1 MTTSSPVAPGKKRIP
16 LPLVPR
22 TQALPLSFMQQRLWF
37 LAQMEGTSATY
48 NVYFFVRLTGALDA
62 GALERAL
69 QGVVDRH
76 EALRTTFAAV
86 DGQAVQRI
94 APTLTLTL
102 RREDLSGAA
111 DREQALREHAEA
123 EARTPFDLARG
134 PLVRAT
140 LVRLSPDAHAL
151 LFVTHHIVCDAVS
164 LGWMANELSA
174 LYTATTRDEPP
185 RLPELPAQYADF
197 AHWQRQTL
205 TGDFLEAER
214 AWWKERLSGAPP
226 ALELPTDRPRPPRQT
241 SRGAVY
247 RLPMPQALATGI
259 RELSR
264 KAAVTPYMALL
275 AAFQVLLSRYSGQED
290 LVVGT
295 PVAGRGRREVERLIG
310 FFANTLALRL
320 DTSGDPT
327 FQALLGR
334 VREVCLGAYAHPDMP
349 FEQLVDLLVPQRD
362 PSRSPLFQAMFVHV
376 NSPWAA
382 LKWPGLT
389 VTELDFEPG
398 VARFDITL
406 FLYDDP
412 SGLEARWEYNADL
425 FDEATIARMAAHYAR
440 LLEGAV
446 AKPEARVSTLPLL
459 TARERERAV
468 TDWNDT
474 GADVPVHPGVH
485 ALFEASV
492 RRSPDAIAVRFGG
505 ESLTYAE
512 LDRRA
517 NRVAHALR
525 QRGVTPDTAVGLCVD
540 RSLELA
546 VGVLGILKSG
556 AAYCP
561 LDPAYPPER
570 LALMLETSRAKVLVT
585 RRSLASGLPEGGA
598 ERLFLEDDLS
608 TPDTQPAPVG
618 GPDTLAY
625 VIFTSGS
632 TGVPKGVAMPHRPLF
647 NLIQWQV
654 RRSTAPRG
662 RTLQF
667 SALSFDVCFQEMLP
681 TFAAGGEL
689 VLLSEDTRRDGRALL
704 TLMRDQGVERIFLPF
719 VALQHLAEV
728 ADSDGLLPTSLKEI
742 NTAGEQLRMTPALR
756 RLLHALDGCV
766 LDNHYGPTE
775 THAATAHVLKGNPDA
790 WPDLPPI
797 GRTITNARTYLLDAR
812 WEPVPVGVAGEL
824 YIGGAGLA
832 RGYLHRPD
840 LTAERFM
847 PDPLSPHPGARMYR
861 TGDFARYLPDGT
873 MEFLGRRDAQVKIRG
888 YRIELPEVEAAVA
901 KLPGVK
907 DVAVIAREDAARGKH
922 LVAYVVTQPGAD
934 VDAGELK
941 AALRDR
947 LPEYMVPAAFLL
959 LDAFPLTPSGKL
971 DRRALPAP
979 DDDAGSGPDFVAPR
993 TPLETEVAGVFAALL
1008 RLPRVGAHDHFFE
1021 RGGHSLLA
1029 TQVTARLRDRLQ
1041 VELPVRALFEFP
1053 TVEELAAHVA
1063 SLRTKAGA
1071 EELPLVPRPR
1081 DEVPPLS
1088 SAQARLWFLTRM
1100 DPDGFSYNLPWFTRW
1115 SGPLDD
1121 GALERS
1127 LQALVRR
1134 HEALRTT
1141 FEEHHGQP
1149 VQRIAPELE
1158 VPLRRERVSS
1168 EAELVRRA
1176 EAEVRTP
1183 FDLARGPLVRA
1194 TLVHVRDGEHAL
1206 LVTFHHIICDGWSL
1220 GVVERELTALYRE
1233 ATGGGPAAR
1242 MPLSLQPADFARW
1255 QRQTWVGAALE
1266 ERLGWWKAR
1275 LQDAPAFLDLPTDR
1289 PRPAVQTFEGAHLSR
1304 KASPALSRAL
1314 EALAQ
1319 QEGATPFMLLLAG
1332 FHALLARYSGQDDL
1346 VIGAPLAGRERQE
1359 LEGLVGFFINTV
1371 PLRIAAPR
1379 DASFR
1384 DLVGRVRDLTLEAFA
1399 HQDMPF
1405 EQLVRELQTERD
1417 PSRAPLFQVMFVLQ
1431 NAGGAA
1437 ASPLPDLSVAPL
1449 DVETGMA
1456 KFDLTLFA
1464 QPSAEGLDF
1473 VWEYNTALFDEAT
1486 VARMA
1491 EHYTRLLAAAVA
1503 QVDQPVAR
1511 LPLLAD
1517 EERQRLLYTWN
1528 DTHADYPRE
1537 ASLTALF
1544 EEQAAR
1550 TPQAIA
1556 LEFEGRQLTYSALD
1570 ARANQLA
1577 HHLRALGVDVG
1588 TPVGLCTGRS
1598 LEMVVATLAILKAGG
1613 AYVPLDPAYPTGRLL
1628 FMARDTRLPVL
1639 LAQPGQEAKLAA
1651 LETRVVPLEPSWDA
1665 FASEPTQAPRVTV
1678 PADALA
1684 YVMYTSGS
1692 TGRPKGVCIPH
1703 RGVVR
1708 LVKGA
1713 TYARFGPEEVLL
1725 QLAPISFDASTL
1737 ELWGAL
1743 LHGSKLV
1750 VMPPQPPSLEELAR
1764 VLEHQGITTLFI
1776 TTALFNQMAMFQPRA
1791 LARMRQVMSG
1801 GEAMSP
1807 LAARQVREAG
1817 RDVINVYGPTENTTY
1832 STAHPL
1838 EGTVD
1843 DGRPVPIG
1851 RPITNTQAYVL
1862 DALGAPVPVGVAGE
1876 LYLGGDGLAWGY
1888 LHQPAQTAER
1898 FVPNPFST
1906 TPGARLYR
1914 TGDKVR
1920 WRADGVLDFLGRTD
1934 AQVKVRGFRIEP
1946 GEIEATL
1953 KASPGVE
1960 DAGVVVREDTPG
1972 DKRLVAYVVGARLD
1986 VGGLRA
1992 WLTARLPA
2000 HMVPS
2005 AFVKLER
2012 MPLSPSGKVDRKA
2025 LPAPDT
2031 QTGPGSY
2038 VAPREGWETLV
2049 AEVWAPLLGVPRVGA
2064 RDHFF
2069 ELGGHSLLA
2078 TRVVS
2083 RLRDMLQRDVP
2094 LRLLLEAPTV
2104 AGFAQR
2110 LEALHKGGHGAPV
2123 APIVAASRDKPR
2135 PLSFA
2140 QQRLWFL
2147 ARLDPQGSAYNVPFF
2162 FHLDGPL
2169 DVPALEGA
2177 LDGLIHRHDALRTT
2191 FSDDGG
2197 QPVQHVVEHRPFTL
2211 ALESLDGDALLR
2223 ARAEAEVKKPF
2234 DLEHGP
2240 LVRGTLIRTAPERHT
2255 LLLVMHH
2262 IVCDFGSIN
2271 ILVRELKA
2279 LYTAHQQGEALE
2291 LPPLPIQY
2299 PDFAG
2304 WQRQVLAGEPL
2315 ELQRTWW
2322 KQHLEGAPP
2331 TLELPTDRPRP
2342 PVQTYQ
2348 GLQLPRPLPAS
2359 FPGAVQALAR
2369 DAGVTPFML
2378 LLAGFHA
2385 LLSRHSGQD
2394 DVVIGT
2400 PIAGR
2405 GRREVED
2412 LIGFFTNTLALRV
2425 KASGAESFRALLGR
2439 VRDACLGAYAHQD
2452 MPFEQL
2458 VDALVPTRDLSRSPL
2473 FQVMFVFQSGGATWE
2488 LPGLHI
2494 RALDFDPGMA
2504 KFDLT
2509 LFVRETPEG
2518 WGAIWEYNTALFDEA
2533 TVARFA
2539 DHYTRLLEGALA
2551 APDAALGTLPLLAD
2565 AERRQLAAWAHQ
2577 PVSFPAVPS
2586 VHAFFEATATRTPD
2600 AIAVRFGDATLTYGE
2615 LERRAN
2621 QLAHHLRKLGVGPDV
2636 RVGIHLR
2643 RSLELPVAVLGT
2655 LKAGGAYVPLDP
2667 AYPPERLAAMLQAS
2681 GATVLLTTREL
2692 RGVLETGA
2700 TQVLELD
2707 ARADALARES
2717 GARPELQGNAQA
2729 LTYVIFTS
2737 GSTGT
2742 PKGIAMHREALV
2754 NLLHWQLGDSV
2765 APGART
2771 LQFSAL
2777 SFDVSFQELFATWA
2791 AGGELVLLT
2800 EELRRDP
2807 SQLLTLLEDAGIE
2820 RFFMPFVALQNLAE
2834 AAEREGRHPRRV
2846 REVMVAGEQ
2855 LRMTPA
2861 IRRFMKR
2868 MGAVLHNHYG
2878 PSEAHAVTSLSLK
2891 GDPDTWPA
2899 LPSIGRPLG
2908 NVPVY
2913 VLDANLQP
2921 VPRGVTGELYVG
2933 GVQVGRGY
2941 LNQPGLTADRFIPD
2955 PLGATPGGRLYR
2967 TGDWAR
2973 HLPDGTL
2980 EYLGRRD
2987 AQLKVRGFRIELGE
3001 IEAAL
3006 AQHPSVR
3013 DCVVDARDDGGG
3025 QKQLVAWVVNAA
3037 GQALDVTALRGFLK
3051 ERLPDYMVPA
3061 RWVAVERFPLTP
3073 SGKVNRKALPAPE
3086 GGREPSGALLGPR
3099 TPLELQL
3106 VRIWEEVLG
3115 VHPIGVRDNFFE
3127 LGGHSLLTLRLQ
3139 SAIHARLGRSLP
3151 VAALFQNPTVEHLA
3165 GLLRD
3170 AAPWTPLVALQQGQE
3185 GVRPFFCVH
3194 AVGGSVVPYAELA
3207 RALGPAQPFYGLQA
3221 RGLDGEQPPCD
3232 SIPEMAALY
3241 VRAVREVQPHGPYLL
3256 GGWSLGGAVAWEM
3269 AHQLRREGETVALVA
3284 LLDSSASLHFGNPDD
3299 VNAKA
3304 RLSANFLED
3313 LLRASGQPLPPNEGL
3328 SPTRWKE
3335 VLEEA
3340 SRPLFVAEQSLHQLR
3355 HAFEVHLN
3363 AGWVYQPPPA
3373 SGPFTVF
3380 EAEGSRWDH
3389 GWAAYAPGGL
3399 DAHTVPGDH
3408 YSFLKPPHLQVLAA
3422 KLGDAIAKAQHA
3434 PGSTTRW
3441 G

>member
-1 MTTSSPVAPGKKRIP
+1 MTTSSPVAPGKKRAP

-22 TQALPLSFMQQRLWF
+22 TEALPLSFMQQRLWF

-62 GALERAL
+62 GALEGAL
-69 QGVVDRH
+69 QGVVARH
-76 EALRTTFAAV
+76 EALRTTFASV
-86 DGQAVQRI
+86 DGQPVQRI
-94 APTLTLTL
+94 APALTLTL
-102 RREDLSGAA
+102 RREDLSDAG
-111 DREQALREHAEA
+111 DRERALREHAEA

-140 LVRLSPDAHAL
+140 LVRLSPEEHAL

-174 LYTATTRDEPP
+174 LYTAATKNEPP
-185 RLPELPAQYADF
+185 RLLELPAQYADF

-214 AWWKERLSGAPP
+214 AWWKERLAGAPP

-247 RLPMPQALATGI
+247 RLPMPPALATGI

-264 KAAVTPYMALL
+264 KAAVTPYMTLL

-320 DTSGDPT
+320 DTSGDPA
-327 FQALLGR
+327 FLALLGR

-406 FLYDDP
+406 FLYEDP
-412 SGLEARWEYNADL
+412 SGMEARWEYNADL
-425 FDEATIARMAAHYAR
+425 FDEATMARMAAHYAR

-446 AKPEARVSTLPLL
+446 AKPESPVSALPLL
-459 TARERERAV
+459 TPPERERAV
-468 TDWNDT
+468 RDWNDT
-474 GADVPVHPGVH
+474 GADVAVHSGVH

-492 RRSPDAIAVRFGG
+492 RRSPDSIAVRFG
-505 ESLTYAE
+505 EASLTYAE

-525 QRGVTPDTAVGLCVD
+525 QRGVVPDTAVGLCVD

-598 ERLFLEDDLS
+598 ERLFLEDDLA
-608 TPDTQPAPVG
+608 TPDTTPDTTPAPVG

-689 VLLSEDTRRDGRALL
+689 VLVSEDTRRDGRALL

-775 THAATAHVLKGNPDA
+775 THAASAHVLTGNPDA

-847 PDPLSPHPGARMYR
+847 PDPLSPHPGARLYR
-861 TGDFARYLPDGT
+861 TGDFARYLLDGT
-873 MEFLGRRDAQVKIRG
+873 LEFLGRRDAQVKIRG

-907 DVAVIAREDAARGKH
+907 DVAVVAREDAARGKH

-934 VDAGELK
+934 VDAGGLK
-941 AALRDR
+941 AVLRDR
-947 LPEYMVPAAFLL
+947 LPEYMVPAAFVLL
-959 LDAFPLTPSGKL
+959 EAFPLTPSGKL

-979 DDDAGSGPDFVAPR
+979 DDDADAARAFVAPR

-1008 RLPRVGAHDHFFE
+1008 RLPRVGAQDHFFE

-1041 VELPVRALFEFP
+1041 VELPVRALFENP
-1053 TVEELAAHVA
+1053 TVEELAAHIA
-1063 SLRTKAGA
+1063 SLRTETGGEA
-1071 EELPLVPRPR
+1071 LPLVPRPR

-1088 SAQARLWFLTRM
+1088 FAQARLWFLSRM

-1127 LQALVRR
+1127 LQGLVQR

-1141 FEEHHGQP
+1141 FVEEHGQP
-1149 VQRIAPELE
+1149 VQRIAPVLEL
-1158 VPLRRERVSS
+1158 PLRRERVSS
-1168 EAELVRRA
+1168 HEELTRRA
-1176 EAEVRTP
+1176 EAEVRLP

-1220 GVVERELTALYRE
+1220 GVLERELMALYRA
-1233 ATGGGPAAR
+1233 ATGGAPALLP
-1242 MPLSLQPADFARW
+1242 PLSIQPADYARW
-1255 QRQTWVGAALE
+1255 QRQAWVGSE
-1266 ERLGWWKAR
+1266 MESQLGWWKAR
-1275 LQDAPAFLDLPTDR
+1275 IQDAPASLALPTDR

-1304 KASPALSRAL
+1304 RASPALSRAL

-1319 QEGATPFMLLLAG
+1319 REGATPFMLLLAG

-1371 PLRIAAPR
+1371 PLRITAR
-1379 DASFR
+1379 RNASFR

-1399 HQDMPF
+1399 HQDLPF
-1405 EQLVRELQTERD
+1405 EQLVSALQPERD
-1417 PSRAPLFQVMFVLQ
+1417 PSRSPLFQVMFVLQ
-1431 NAGGAA
+1431 NAGGPA
-1437 ASPLPDLSVAPL
+1437 ASALPDLSVAPL

-1464 QPSAEGLDF
+1464 RESPEGLDL

-1491 EHYTRLLAAAVA
+1491 GHYTRLLAAAVS
-1503 QVDQPVAR
+1503 QWEQPLAA
-1511 LPLLAD
+1511 LPLLTD
-1517 EERQRLLYTWN
+1517 EERQRLLSDWN
-1528 DTHADYPRE
+1528 DTRADYPRE

-1550 TPQAIA
+1550 APQAIA
-1556 LEFEGRQLTYSALD
+1556 VEFEGRRLTYGELD

-1588 TPVGLCTGRS
+1588 TPVGLCTSRS

-1613 AYVPLDPAYPTGRLL
+1613 AYVPLDPAYPTERLL
-1628 FMARDTRLPVL
+1628 FMARDTRFPVL
-1639 LAQPGQEAKLAA
+1639 LVQPGQESKLAT
-1651 LETRVVPLEPSWDA
+1651 LEARVVTLEPSWDV
-1665 FASEPTQAPRVTV
+1665 FARESTRSPRITV
-1678 PADALA
+1678 PAEALA

-1708 LVKGA
+1708 LVKGTA
-1713 TYARFGPEEVLL
+1713 YARFGPEEVLL
-1725 QLAPISFDASTL
+1725 QLAPISFDAATL

-1743 LHGSKLV
+1743 LHGAKLV
-1750 VMPPQPPSLEELAR
+1750 VFPARQPSVEELAR
-1764 VLEHQGITTLFI
+1764 VLEQQGITTLFL
-1776 TTALFNQMAMFQPRA
+1776 TTALFEQMAQLQPQV
-1791 LARMRQVMSG
+1791 LARMRQVMTG
-1801 GEAMSP
+1801 GDVLSP
-1807 LAARQVREAG
+1807 VAARRMRDAG
-1817 RDVINVYGPTENTTY
+1817 RDVINVYGPTENTTV
-1832 STAHPL
+1832 STFHPL
-1838 EGTVD
+1838 EGTVV

-1851 RPITNTQAYVL
+1851 RPIAHSQAYVL

-1876 LYLGGDGLAWGY
+1876 LHVGGDGLAWGY

-1898 FVPNPFST
+1898 FVPHPFST

-1914 TGDKVR
+1914 TGDRVR
-1920 WRADGVLDFLGRTD
+1920 WRQDGVLDFLGRD
-1934 AQVKVRGFRIEP
+1934 DSQVKVRGFRIEP
-1946 GEIEATL
+1946 GEVEAAL

-1960 DAGVVVREDTPG
+1960 DASVVVREDAPG
-1972 DKRLVAYVVGARLD
+1972 DKRLVAYVTGSRVD
-1986 VGGLRA
+1986 VGELRA
-1992 WLTARLPA
+1992 HLSTRLPA

-2012 MPLSPSGKVDRKA
+2012 LPLTPSGKVDRKA
-2025 LPAPDT
+2025 LPSPDMRAG
-2031 QTGPGSY
+2031 QDSY
-2038 VAPREGWETLV
+2038 VAPREGWESLV
-2049 AEVWAPLLGVPRVGA
+2049 AELWAPLLGVPRVGA
-2064 RDHFF
+2064 HDHFF

-2083 RLRDMLQRDVP
+2083 RLRDVLQQDVP
-2094 LRLLLEAPTV
+2094 LRLLLDSPTV
-2104 AGFAQR
+2104 SGFAQR
-2110 LEALHKGGHGAPV
+2110 LEALKKGGRGPPV
-2123 APIVAASRDKPR
+2123 PPIVAAPREQPR

-2147 ARLDPQGSAYNVPFF
+2147 ARLDPGGSAYNVPFF
-2162 FHLDGPL
+2162 LRLDGPL
-2169 DVPALEGA
+2169 DVPALEAA
-2177 LDGLIHRHDALRTT
+2177 LDALVQRHHALRTT
-2191 FSDDGG
+2191 FSEAGG
-2197 QPVQHVVEHRPFTL
+2197 HPVQHVREHRPFTL
-2211 ALESLDGDALLR
+2211 ALEALDGDALLR
-2223 ARAEAEVKKPF
+2223 PRAEAEVRKPF
-2234 DLEHGP
+2234 DLERGP
-2240 LVRGTLIRTAPERHT
+2240 LVRATLIRTAPERHA

-2262 IVCDFGSIN
+2262 IVCDFWSID

-2279 LYTAHQQGEALE
+2279 LYTARHQGEPLA
-2291 LPPLPIQY
+2291 LPPLPVQY
-2299 PDFAG
+2299 PDFAA
-2304 WQRQVLAGEPL
+2304 WQRQVMAGETL
-2315 ELQRTWW
+2315 EAQRAWW
-2322 KQHLEGAPP
+2322 KQHLEGAPT

-2342 PVQTYQ
+2342 PVQSFQ
-2348 GLQLPRPLPAS
+2348 GLQLARPLPAA
-2359 FPGAVQALAR
+2359 FPAAVQSLAR

-2385 LLSRHSGQD
+2385 LLARHSGQD
-2394 DVVIGT
+2394 DLVIGT

-2405 GRREVED
+2405 GQLAVEN

-2425 KASGAESFRALLGR
+2425 DASGAASFRALLGR
-2439 VRDACLGAYAHQD
+2439 VREACLGAYAHQD

-2458 VDALVPTRDLSRSPL
+2458 VDARGPTRDLSRSPL
-2473 FQVMFVFQSGGATWE
+2473 FQVMFVFQNGGAPWE
-2488 LPGLHI
+2488 LPGVSVSTL
-2494 RALDFDPGMA
+2494 AFEPGLA

-2518 WGAIWEYNTALFDEA
+2518 WSSLWEYNTALFDEA

-2539 DHYTRLLEGALA
+2539 DHYTRLLESALA
-2551 APDAALGTLPLLAD
+2551 APDAPLGTLPLLAE
-2565 AERRQLAAWAHQ
+2565 AEQRQLAAWALR
-2577 PVSFPAVPS
+2577 PVAYPAVSS

-2615 LERRAN
+2615 LERRSN
-2621 QLAHHLRKLGVGPDV
+2621 QLAHHLRKLGVGADV

-2667 AYPPERLAAMLQAS
+2667 AYPPERLTAMLQAS
-2681 GATVLLTTREL
+2681 GAEVLLTTREL
-2692 RGVLETGA
+2692 RDVLGGDA
-2700 TQVLELD
+2700 VRVLELD
-2707 ARADALARES
+2707 TQADVLARQS
-2717 GARPELQGNAQA
+2717 DMRPEPQGNAQA

-2791 AGGELVLLT
+2791 AGGELVLLD

-2807 SQLLTLLEDAGIE
+2807 SQLLTLMEGAGIE

-2834 AAEREGRHPRRV
+2834 AAEREGRHPRGV
-2846 REVMVAGEQ
+2846 REIMVAGEQ
-2855 LRMTPA
+2855 LRMTPVL
-2861 IRRFMKR
+2861 RRFMKR
-2868 MGAVLHNHYG
+2868 TGAVLHNHYG
-2878 PSEAHAVTSLSLK
+2878 PSEAHAVSSLSLK
-2891 GDPDTWPA
+2891 GDPDAWPA
-2899 LPSIGRPLG
+2899 LPSIGRPLL
-2908 NVPVY
+2908 NVAVY

-2941 LNQPGLTADRFIPD
+2941 LNQPALTAERFIPD

-2980 EYLGRRD
+2980 EFLGRRD

-3006 AQHPSVR
+3006 AQHPAVR

-3025 QKQLVAWVVNAA
+3025 QKRLVAWVVGAA
-3037 GQALDVTALRGFLK
+3037 GRTPDTAMLRGFLK
-3051 ERLPDYMVPA
+3051 ERLPEYMVPS
-3061 RWVAVERFPLTP
+3061 RWVPLERLPLTP

-3086 GGREPSGALLGPR
+3086 GVREPSSALLGPR

-3139 SAIHARLGRSLP
+3139 SAIHSRLGRSLP
-3151 VAALFQNPTVEHLA
+3151 VTALFQNATVEHLA
-3165 GLLRD
+3165 SLLRG
-3170 AAPWTPLVALQQGQE
+3170 ATPWTPRVVLQKGQE

-3194 AVGGSVVPYAELA
+3194 AVGGNVVPYAELA
-3207 RALGPAQPFYGLQA
+3207 RALGPAQPFHGLQA
-3221 RGLDGEQPPCD
+3221 RGLDGAEPPCD

-3256 GGWSLGGAVAWEM
+3256 GGWSMGGSVAWEM
-3269 AHQLRREGETVALVA
+3269 AHQLRREGETVALLA
-3284 LLDSSASLHFGNPDD
+3284 LLDSSASLHSGNPDD
-3299 VNAKA
+3299 LNAKA
-3304 RLSANFLED
+3304 RLSALFLED
-3313 LLRASGQPLPPNEGL
+3313 LLRASGHPLPPGDSL
-3328 SPTRWKE
+3328 SPARWME
-3335 VLEEA
+3335 ALEAA
-3340 SRPLFVAEQSLHQLR
+3340 SQPLFAAEQSLRQMR

-3363 AGWVYQPPPA
+3363 AAWVYEPPPA
-3373 SGPFTVF
+3373 RGPFTLF

-3399 DAHTVPGDH
+3399 DVHTVPGDH
-3408 YSFLKPPHLQVLAA
+3408 YSFLKPPHLKVLAA
-3422 KLGDAIAKAQHA
+3422 KLREAITKAQDA
-3434 PGSTTRW
+3434 R
-3441 G
+3441 

>member
-1 MTTSSPVAPGKKRIP
+1 MTTTTPVAPGKKRLP
-16 LPLVPR
+16 LPLVSR
-22 TQALPLSFMQQRLWF
+22 TEALPLSFMQQRLWF

-69 QGVVDRH
+69 QAVVDRH
-76 EALRTTFAAV
+76 ESLRTTFAAV
-86 DGQAVQRI
+86 DGQPVQRI

-102 RREDLSGAA
+102 RREDLTG
-111 DREQALREHAEA
+111 REHALKAHAEA

-140 LVRLSPDAHAL
+140 LVRLSPEEHAL

-174 LYTATTRDEPP
+174 LYSAFTRNEPP
-185 RLPELPAQYADF
+185 KLPELTAQYADF

-205 TGDFLEAER
+205 TGDFLAAER
-214 AWWKERLSGAPP
+214 AWWKERLTGAPP

-247 RLPMPQALATGI
+247 RLPMPRALATGI

-264 KAAVTPYMALL
+264 KAAVTPYMTLL

-320 DTSGDPT
+320 DTSGDPA
-327 FQALLGR
+327 FLALLGR
-334 VREVCLGAYAHPDMP
+334 VRDVCLGAYAHPDMP

-362 PSRSPLFQAMFVHV
+362 PSRSQLFQAMFVHV

-425 FDEATIARMAAHYAR
+425 FDEATMARMAAHYAR

-446 AKPEARVSTLPLL
+446 AKPDAPVSALPLL

-468 TDWNDT
+468 VDWNDT

-485 ALFEASV
+485 ALFEATV
-492 RRSPDAIAVRFGG
+492 RRSPDAIAVRFGD
-505 ESLTYAE
+505 ERLTYAE

-525 QRGVTPDTAVGLCVD
+525 QRGVAPDTAVGLCVD

-585 RRSLASGLPEGGA
+585 RRALASGLPEGGA
-598 ERLFLEDDLS
+598 ERLFLEDDLT
-608 TPDTQPAPVG
+608 TPDTAPEPVG

-654 RRSTAPRG
+654 RRSAAPRG

-689 VLLSEDTRRDGRALL
+689 VLVSEDTRRDGRALL

-728 ADSDGLLPTSLKEI
+728 ADAEGLLPTSLKEI

-797 GRTITNARTYLLDAR
+797 GRTITNARTYLLDVR
-812 WEPVPVGVAGEL
+812 GEPVPVGVAGEL

-840 LTAERFM
+840 LTAERFV

-873 MEFLGRRDAQVKIRG
+873 LEFLGRRDAQVKIRG

-907 DVAVIAREDAARGKH
+907 DVAVVAREDAARGKH

-934 VDAGELK
+934 VDAGGLK
-941 AALRDR
+941 ATLRDR
-947 LPEYMVPAAFLL
+947 LPEYMVPSAFVLL
-959 LDAFPLTPSGKL
+959 EAFPLTPSGKL

-979 DDDAGSGPDFVAPR
+979 NDDADTAQAFVAPR
-993 TPLETEVAGVFAALL
+993 TPLETEVAEIFAALL
-1008 RLPRVGAHDHFFE
+1008 RLPRAGAHDHFFE

-1041 VELPVRALFEFP
+1041 VELPVRALFEHP
-1053 TVEELAAHVA
+1053 TVEELAAHLA
-1063 SLRTKAGA
+1063 SLRTKADA
-1071 EELPLVPRPR
+1071 QALVLAPRPR
-1081 DEVPPLS
+1081 DEAPPLS

-1121 GALERS
+1121 DALERS
-1127 LQALVRR
+1127 LQTLVQR

-1141 FEEHHGQP
+1141 FVEQQGQP
-1149 VQRIAPELE
+1149 VQRIALTLH

-1168 EAELVRRA
+1168 EAELSRRA
-1176 EAEVRTP
+1176 EAEVRRP

-1194 TLVHVRDGEHAL
+1194 TLVHVGDGEHAL

-1220 GVVERELTALYRE
+1220 GVFERELTALYRE
-1233 ATGGGPAAR
+1233 ATGGAAAALP
-1242 MPLSLQPADFARW
+1242 PLSLQPADFARW
-1255 QRQTWVGAALE
+1255 QQQSWVGAALE
-1266 ERLGWWKAR
+1266 ARLGWWKDR

-1304 KASPALSRAL
+1304 RASPALSRAL
-1314 EALAQ
+1314 EAMAQ
-1319 QEGATPFMLLLAG
+1319 QEGATPFMVLLAG
-1332 FHALLARYSGQDDL
+1332 FHALLARYSGQDDV

-1371 PLRIAAPR
+1371 PLRITAPR

-1384 DLVGRVRDLTLEAFA
+1384 ELVGRVRDLTLESIA

-1405 EQLVRELQTERD
+1405 EQLVHALQPERD

-1431 NAGGAA
+1431 NAGGPA
-1437 ASPLPDLSVAPL
+1437 ASPLPDVSVAPL

-1473 VWEYNTALFDEAT
+1473 VWEYNTALFEEAT
-1486 VARMA
+1486 LSRMA

-1503 QVDQPVAR
+1503 RLDEPVAR
-1511 LPLLAD
+1511 LPLLSE
-1517 EERQRLLYTWN
+1517 EERQRLLFTWN
-1528 DTHADYPRE
+1528 DTHGDYPRE
-1537 ASLTALF
+1537 ASLPALF
-1544 EEQAAR
+1544 EEQVRRA
-1550 TPQAIA
+1550 PSAIA
-1556 LEFEGRQLTYSALD
+1556 VEFEGRQLTYGELD

-1613 AYVPLDPAYPTGRLL
+1613 AYVPLDPAYPTERLL

-1639 LAQPGQEAKLAA
+1639 LAQPGQEAKLAE
-1651 LETRVVPLEPSWDA
+1651 LEARVVSLEPSWDA
-1665 FASEPTQAPRVTV
+1665 FAREPARAPRVNV
-1678 PADALA
+1678 SADALA

-1708 LVKGA
+1708 LVKGT

-1750 VMPPQPPSLEELAR
+1750 VLPPQPPSLEELAR

-1791 LARMRQVMSG
+1791 LAHVRQVMTG
-1801 GEAMSP
+1801 GEAMSL

-1888 LHQPAQTAER
+1888 LRQPAQTAER
-1898 FVPNPFST
+1898 FVPHPFST

-1914 TGDKVR
+1914 TGDRVR
-1920 WRADGVLDFLGRTD
+1920 WRPDGVLDFLGRTD
-1934 AQVKVRGFRIEP
+1934 SQVKVRGFRIEP
-1946 GEIEATL
+1946 GEIEAAL

-1972 DKRLVAYVVGARLD
+1972 DKRLVAYVVGARMD
-1986 VGGLRA
+1986 AGVLRA
-1992 WLTARLPA
+1992 HLTARLPA

-2012 MPLSPSGKVDRKA
+2012 LPLSPSGKVDRKA

-2031 QTGPGSY
+2031 QAGFDTY

-2049 AEVWAPLLGVPRVGA
+2049 AELWAPLLGVARVGA
-2064 RDHFF
+2064 HDHFF

-2083 RLRDMLQRDVP
+2083 RLRDVLQRDVP

-2104 AGFAQR
+2104 ARFAQR
-2110 LEALHKGGHGAPV
+2110 LEALQKGGLGAPV
-2123 APIVAASRDKPR
+2123 PPIVAAARDKLR

-2147 ARLDPQGSAYNVPFF
+2147 ARLDPRGSAYNVPFF

-2169 DVPALEGA
+2169 DIPALEGA
-2177 LDGLIHRHDALRTT
+2177 LDALIQRHDVLRLT
-2191 FSDDGG
+2191 FSEDGG

-2211 ALESLDGDALLR
+2211 ALESLDGDAQLR

-2234 DLEHGP
+2234 DLERGP
-2240 LVRGTLIRTAPERHT
+2240 MVRATLIRTAPERHA
-2255 LLLVMHH
+2255 LLLGMHH
-2262 IVCDFGSIN
+2262 IVCDFGSIP

-2279 LYTAHQQGEALE
+2279 FYTARHQGEPLDLE
-2291 LPPLPIQY
+2291 PLPIQY

-2304 WQRQVLAGEPL
+2304 WQRQVMTGEAL
-2315 ELQRTWW
+2315 EAQRAWW

-2331 TLELPTDRPRP
+2331 MLELPTDRPRP

-2369 DAGVTPFML
+2369 DAGVTPFMV

-2385 LLSRHSGQD
+2385 LLARHSGQD

-2405 GRREVED
+2405 GQREVEN

-2425 KASGAESFRALLGR
+2425 DASGMESFRALLGR
-2439 VRDACLGAYAHQD
+2439 VREACLGAYAHQD

-2458 VDALVPTRDLSRSPL
+2458 VDALVPTRDPGRTPL
-2473 FQVMFVFQSGGATWE
+2473 FQVMFVFQSGGASWE
-2488 LPGLHI
+2488 LPGL
-2494 RALDFDPGMA
+2494 RVSAVDFDPGMA

-2518 WGAIWEYNTALFDEA
+2518 WGTLWEYNTALFDEA

-2551 APDAALGTLPLLAD
+2551 APDAPLGTLPMLAD
-2565 AERRQLAAWAHQ
+2565 AERRQLAAWALQ
-2577 PVSFPAVPS
+2577 PAAFPAVPS
-2586 VHAFFEATATRTPD
+2586 IHAFFEATATRTPD
-2600 AIAVRFGDATLTYGE
+2600 AVAVRFGGATLTYGE

-2621 QLAHHLRKLGVGPDV
+2621 QLAHHLRELGVGTDV

-2667 AYPPERLAAMLQAS
+2667 AYPPERLTAMLQAS
-2681 GATVLLTTREL
+2681 GAAVLLTTREL
-2692 RGVLETGA
+2692 RDVLGSSA
-2700 TQVLELD
+2700 ARVLELD
-2707 ARADALARES
+2707 TQVDVLAREPDT
-2717 GARPELQGNAQA
+2717 RPEPRGTAQA
-2729 LTYVIFTS
+2729 LAYVIFTS

-2742 PKGIAMHREALV
+2742 PKGIAMHHEALV

-2765 APGART
+2765 APRART

-2800 EELRRDP
+2800 EELRRDA
-2807 SQLLTLLEDAGIE
+2807 SQLLALLEGARIE
-2820 RFFMPFVALQNLAE
+2820 RFFMPFVVLQNLAE
-2834 AAEREGRHPRRV
+2834 VAEREGRAPSRV
-2846 REVMVAGEQ
+2846 REIMVAGEP

-2861 IRRFMKR
+2861 IRRFIKR
-2868 MGAVLHNHYG
+2868 VGAVLHNHYG

-2891 GDPDTWPA
+2891 GDPDAWPA
-2899 LPSIGRPLG
+2899 LPSIGRPLL
-2908 NVPVY
+2908 NVAVH

-2941 LNQPGLTADRFIPD
+2941 LDQPGLTADRFLPD
-2955 PLGATPGGRLYR
+2955 PRSPTPGGRLYR

-2973 HLPDGTL
+2973 YLPDGTL
-2980 EYLGRRD
+2980 EFLGRRD
-2987 AQLKVRGFRIELGE
+2987 AQVKVRGFRIELGE

-3013 DCVVDARDDGGG
+3013 DCIVDARDDGSG
-3025 QKQLVAWVVNAA
+3025 QKRLVAWVVGTGGKAP
-3037 GQALDVTALRGFLK
+3037 DVGALRGFLQQ
-3051 ERLPDYMVPA
+3051 RLPEHMVPA
-3061 RWVAVERFPLTP
+3061 RWVAMEKFPLTP
-3073 SGKVNRKALPAPE
+3073 SGKVNRKALPAPQ
-3086 GGREPSGALLGPR
+3086 GGREPTRTLVGPR

-3127 LGGHSLLTLRLQ
+3127 LGGHSLLTLRVQ
-3139 SAIHARLGRSLP
+3139 SAIHARLGRTLP
-3151 VAALFQNPTVEHLA
+3151 VAALFQNATVEHLA
-3165 GLLRD
+3165 DTLRD
-3170 AAPWTPLVALQQGQE
+3170 AAPWTPLVALQE
-3185 GVRPFFCVH
+3185 GRADVRPFFCVH

-3221 RGLDGEQPPCD
+3221 SGLDGESPPCE
-3232 SIPEMAALY
+3232 SIEEMAALY

-3269 AHQLRREGETVALVA
+3269 AHQLRREGEPVALLA

-3299 VNAKA
+3299 LNAKA

-3313 LLRASGQPLPPNEGL
+3313 LLRASGQPLPPSEGL
-3328 SPTRWKE
+3328 SSSRWKE

-3340 SRPLFVAEQSLHQLR
+3340 SRPLFAAEQSLHHLR

-3363 AGWVYQPPPA
+3363 AGWVYEPPPA
-3373 SGPFTVF
+3373 SGPFTSF

-3389 GWAAYAPGGL
+3389 GWAAYAPPGGL

-3422 KLGDAIAKAQHA
+3422 KLREAIAKAV
-3434 PGSTTRW
+3434 PE
-3441 G
+3441 

>member
-1 MTTSSPVAPGKKRIP
+1 MTTSSPVAPGKKRAP

-22 TQALPLSFMQQRLWF
+22 TEALPLSFMQQRLWF

-62 GALERAL
+62 VALEQAL
-69 QGVVDRH
+69 QGVVARH

-86 DGQAVQRI
+86 DGQPVQRI

-102 RREDLSGAA
+102 RREDLSARGLDEAA
-111 DREQALREHAEA
+111 RERALREHAEA
-123 EARTPFDLARG
+123 EARTPFDLAHG

-140 LVRLSPDAHAL
+140 LVRLSPEAHAL

-174 LYTATTRDEPP
+174 LYTAATRNEPP

-214 AWWKERLSGAPP
+214 AWWKERLAGAPP

-247 RLPMPQALATGI
+247 RLPMPPALATGL

-264 KAAVTPYMALL
+264 KAAVTPYMTLL

-320 DTSGDPT
+320 DTSGDPS
-327 FQALLGR
+327 FHALLGR
-334 VREVCLGAYAHPDMP
+334 VRDVCLGAYAHPDMP

-362 PSRSPLFQAMFVHV
+362 PSRPPLFQAMFVHV

-412 SGLEARWEYNADL
+412 SGMEARWEYNADL
-425 FDEATIARMAAHYAR
+425 FDEATMARMAAHYAR

-446 AKPEARVSTLPLL
+446 AKPESPVSALPLL

-474 GADVPVHPGVH
+474 GADVPVLPGVH

-492 RRSPDAIAVRFGG
+492 RRSPDAIAVRFGD
-505 ESLTYAE
+505 ERLTYAE

-525 QRGVTPDTAVGLCVD
+525 QRGVAPDTAVGLCVD

-608 TPDTQPAPVG
+608 TPDTAPEPVS

-632 TGVPKGVAMPHRPLF
+632 TGVPKGVAMPHRPLL

-689 VLLSEDTRRDGRALL
+689 VLVSEDTRRDGRALL

-840 LTAERFM
+840 LTAERFV

-873 MEFLGRRDAQVKIRG
+873 LEFLGRRDAQVKIRG

-907 DVAVIAREDAARGKH
+907 DVAVVAREDAARGKH

-934 VDAGELK
+934 VDAGGLK
-941 AALRDR
+941 AVLRDR
-947 LPEYMVPAAFLL
+947 LPEYMVPAAFVLL
-959 LDAFPLTPSGKL
+959 EAFPLTPSGKL

-979 DDDAGSGPDFVAPR
+979 DDDADAARAFVAPR

-1008 RLPRVGAHDHFFE
+1008 RLPRVGAEDHFFE

-1041 VELPVRALFEFP
+1041 VELPVRALFEHP
-1053 TVEELAAHVA
+1053 TVEELAAHLA
-1063 SLRTKAGA
+1063 SLRTAAGGDG
-1071 EELPLVPRPR
+1071 LPLVPRPR

-1088 SAQARLWFLTRM
+1088 FAQARLWFLARM

-1115 SGPLDD
+1115 TGPLDD
-1121 GALERS
+1121 SALERS
-1127 LQALVRR
+1127 LQVLVQR
-1134 HEALRTT
+1134 HDALRTT
-1141 FEEHHGQP
+1141 FVEHQGEP
-1149 VQRIAPELE
+1149 VQRIAPALD

-1168 EAELVRRA
+1168 QAELTRRA
-1176 EAEVRTP
+1176 EAEARLP

-1220 GVVERELTALYRE
+1220 GVLERELTALYRA
-1233 ATGGGPAAR
+1233 ATGGAPAELP
-1242 MPLSLQPADFARW
+1242 PLSIQPADFARW
-1255 QRQTWVGAALE
+1255 QRRAWVGAEMEA
-1266 ERLGWWKAR
+1266 RLGWWKAR
-1275 LQDAPAFLDLPTDR
+1275 LQDAPTSLALPTDR

-1304 KASPALSRAL
+1304 QASPALSRAL

-1319 QEGATPFMLLLAG
+1319 REGATPFMLLLAG
-1332 FHALLARYSGQDDL
+1332 FHALLARYSGQDDV

-1371 PLRIAAPR
+1371 PLRVTVPGS
-1379 DASFR
+1379 ASFR
-1384 DLVGRVRDLTLEAFA
+1384 DLVGVVRDLTLEAFA
-1399 HQDMPF
+1399 HQDLPF
-1405 EQLVRELQTERD
+1405 EQLVSALQPERD
-1417 PSRAPLFQVMFVLQ
+1417 PSRSPLFQVMFVLQ
-1431 NAGGAA
+1431 NAGGPA
-1437 ASPLPDLSVAPL
+1437 ASAPPGVSVSAL

-1464 QPSAEGLDF
+1464 QESPEGLGF
-1473 VWEYNTALFDEAT
+1473 VWEYNTALFEEAT

-1503 QVDQPVAR
+1503 RLEQPLAS
-1511 LPLLAD
+1511 LPLLTD
-1517 EERQRLLYTWN
+1517 EERQQLLFTWN
-1528 DTHADYPRE
+1528 DTHADYPRD

-1544 EEQAAR
+1544 EEHAAR
-1550 TPQAIA
+1550 SPQAIA
-1556 LEFEGRQLTYSALD
+1556 VEFEGRQLTYGELD

-1577 HHLRALGVDVG
+1577 HHLRKLGVDVG

-1613 AYVPLDPAYPTGRLL
+1613 AYVPLDPGYPTERLL

-1651 LETRVVPLEPSWDA
+1651 LEARIVTLTPSWEA
-1665 FASEPTQAPRVTV
+1665 FAHESTQAPRVTV
-1678 PADALA
+1678 PAEALA

-1708 LVKGA
+1708 LVKGT

-1725 QLAPISFDASTL
+1725 QLAPISFDAATL

-1743 LHGSKLV
+1743 LHGAKLV
-1750 VMPPQPPSLEELAR
+1750 VLPAHQPSLEELSHA
-1764 VLEHQGITTLFI
+1764 LEHHGVTTLFI

-1791 LARMRQVMSG
+1791 LARVRQVMTG
-1801 GEAMSP
+1801 GEAMS
-1807 LAARQVREAG
+1807 LVAARQVREAG
-1817 RDVINVYGPTENTTY
+1817 RDVVNVYGPTENTTY
-1832 STAHPL
+1832 STFHPL
-1838 EGTVD
+1838 EGLVD

-1851 RPITNTQAYVL
+1851 RPITHTQAYVL
-1862 DALGAPVPVGVAGE
+1862 DGLGAPVPVGVAGE

-1888 LHQPAQTAER
+1888 LRQPAQTAER
-1898 FVPNPFST
+1898 FVPHPFST

-1914 TGDKVR
+1914 TGDRVR
-1920 WRADGVLDFLGRTD
+1920 WRPDGVLDFLGRND
-1934 AQVKVRGFRIEP
+1934 SQVKVRGFRIEP
-1946 GEIEATL
+1946 GEIEAAL

-1960 DAGVVVREDTPG
+1960 EAGVVVREDVPG
-1972 DKRLVAYVVGARLD
+1972 DKRLVAYVVGPQVD
-1986 VGGLRA
+1986 PGELRA
-1992 WLTARLPA
+1992 ELTARLPP

-2012 MPLSPSGKVDRKA
+2012 LPLTPSGKVDRKA
-2025 LPAPDT
+2025 LPAPDM
-2031 QTGPGSY
+2031 QTGPDTY
-2038 VAPREGWETLV
+2038 VAPREGWESLV
-2049 AEVWAPLLGVPRVGA
+2049 AELWAPLLRVPRVGA
-2064 RDHFF
+2064 HDHFF

-2083 RLRDMLQRDVP
+2083 RLRDVLQQEVP

-2104 AGFAQR
+2104 ARFAER
-2110 LEALHKGGHGAPV
+2110 LEALKKGGPGTPV
-2123 APIVAASRDKPR
+2123 PPIVAGPQGRPR

-2162 FHLDGPL
+2162 LQLDGPL
-2169 DVPALEGA
+2169 DVPALEAA
-2177 LDGLIHRHDALRTT
+2177 LDALVQRHEALRTT
-2191 FSDDGG
+2191 FSDDEGA
-2197 QPVQHVVEHRPFTL
+2197 PLQHVREHRPFTL
-2211 ALESLDGDALLR
+2211 ALEALDGDALLR
-2223 ARAEAEVKKPF
+2223 SRAEAEVKKPF

-2240 LVRGTLIRTAPERHT
+2240 LVRATLVRTAPEHHA

-2262 IVCDFGSIN
+2262 IVCDFWSID

-2279 LYTAHQQGEALE
+2279 LYTARHQGQAVS
-2291 LPPLPIQY
+2291 LPPLPVQY
-2299 PDFAG
+2299 ADFAA
-2304 WQRQVLAGEPL
+2304 WQRQVMAGETL
-2315 ELQRTWW
+2315 EVQRAWW
-2322 KQHLEGAPP
+2322 RHHLEGAP

-2342 PVQTYQ
+2342 AVQSFQ
-2348 GLQLPRPLPAS
+2348 GLQLQRPLPA
-2359 FPGAVQALAR
+2359 
-2369 DAGVTPFML
+2369 
-2378 LLAGFHA
+2378 
-2385 LLSRHSGQD
+2385 
-2394 DVVIGT
+2394 
-2400 PIAGR
+2400 
-2405 GRREVED
+2405 
-2412 LIGFFTNTLALRV
+2412 
-2425 KASGAESFRALLGR
+2425 
-2439 VRDACLGAYAHQD
+2439 
-2452 MPFEQL
+2452 
-2458 VDALVPTRDLSRSPL
+2458 
-2473 FQVMFVFQSGGATWE
+2473 
-2488 LPGLHI
+2488 
-2494 RALDFDPGMA
+2494 
-2504 KFDLT
+2504 
-2509 LFVRETPEG
+2509 
-2518 WGAIWEYNTALFDEA
+2518 
-2533 TVARFA
+2533 
-2539 DHYTRLLEGALA
+2539 
-2551 APDAALGTLPLLAD
+2551 
-2565 AERRQLAAWAHQ
+2565 
-2577 PVSFPAVPS
+2577 
-2586 VHAFFEATATRTPD
+2586 
-2600 AIAVRFGDATLTYGE
+2600 
-2615 LERRAN
+2615 
-2621 QLAHHLRKLGVGPDV
+2621 
-2636 RVGIHLR
+2636 
-2643 RSLELPVAVLGT
+2643 
-2655 LKAGGAYVPLDP
+2655 
-2667 AYPPERLAAMLQAS
+2667 
-2681 GATVLLTTREL
+2681 
-2692 RGVLETGA
+2692 
-2700 TQVLELD
+2700 
-2707 ARADALARES
+2707 
-2717 GARPELQGNAQA
+2717 
-2729 LTYVIFTS
+2729 
-2737 GSTGT
+2737 
-2742 PKGIAMHREALV
+2742 
-2754 NLLHWQLGDSV
+2754 
-2765 APGART
+2765 
-2771 LQFSAL
+2771 
-2777 SFDVSFQELFATWA
+2777 
-2791 AGGELVLLT
+2791 
-2800 EELRRDP
+2800 
-2807 SQLLTLLEDAGIE
+2807 
-2820 RFFMPFVALQNLAE
+2820 
-2834 AAEREGRHPRRV
+2834 
-2846 REVMVAGEQ
+2846 
-2855 LRMTPA
+2855 
-2861 IRRFMKR
+2861 
-2868 MGAVLHNHYG
+2868 
-2878 PSEAHAVTSLSLK
+2878 
-2891 GDPDTWPA
+2891 
-2899 LPSIGRPLG
+2899 
-2908 NVPVY
+2908 
-2913 VLDANLQP
+2913 
-2921 VPRGVTGELYVG
+2921 
-2933 GVQVGRGY
+2933 
-2941 LNQPGLTADRFIPD
+2941 
-2955 PLGATPGGRLYR
+2955 
-2967 TGDWAR
+2967 
-2973 HLPDGTL
+2973 
-2980 EYLGRRD
+2980 
-2987 AQLKVRGFRIELGE
+2987 
-3001 IEAAL
+3001 
-3006 AQHPSVR
+3006 
-3013 DCVVDARDDGGG
+3013 
-3025 QKQLVAWVVNAA
+3025 
-3037 GQALDVTALRGFLK
+3037 
-3051 ERLPDYMVPA
+3051 
-3061 RWVAVERFPLTP
+3061 
-3073 SGKVNRKALPAPE
+3073 
-3086 GGREPSGALLGPR
+3086 
-3099 TPLELQL
+3099 
-3106 VRIWEEVLG
+3106 
-3115 VHPIGVRDNFFE
+3115 
-3127 LGGHSLLTLRLQ
+3127 
-3139 SAIHARLGRSLP
+3139 
-3151 VAALFQNPTVEHLA
+3151 
-3165 GLLRD
+3165 
-3170 AAPWTPLVALQQGQE
+3170 
-3185 GVRPFFCVH
+3185 
-3194 AVGGSVVPYAELA
+3194 
-3207 RALGPAQPFYGLQA
+3207 
-3221 RGLDGEQPPCD
+3221 
-3232 SIPEMAALY
+3232 
-3241 VRAVREVQPHGPYLL
+3241 
-3256 GGWSLGGAVAWEM
+3256 
-3269 AHQLRREGETVALVA
+3269 
-3284 LLDSSASLHFGNPDD
+3284 
-3299 VNAKA
+3299 
-3304 RLSANFLED
+3304 
-3313 LLRASGQPLPPNEGL
+3313 
-3328 SPTRWKE
+3328 
-3335 VLEEA
+3335 
-3340 SRPLFVAEQSLHQLR
+3340 
-3355 HAFEVHLN
+3355 
-3363 AGWVYQPPPA
+3363 
-3373 SGPFTVF
+3373 
-3380 EAEGSRWDH
+3380 
-3389 GWAAYAPGGL
+3389 
-3399 DAHTVPGDH
+3399 
-3408 YSFLKPPHLQVLAA
+3408 
-3422 KLGDAIAKAQHA
+3422 
-3434 PGSTTRW
+3434 
-3441 G
+3441 

>member
-1 MTTSSPVAPGKKRIP
+1 MTTSSPVAPGKKRVP

-48 NVYFFVRLTGALDA
+48 NVYFFVRLTGALDVA
-62 GALERAL
+62 ALEQAL
-69 QGVVDRH
+69 QGVVARH
-76 EALRTTFAAV
+76 EALRTTFAEA
-86 DGQAVQRI
+86 DGQPVQRI

-102 RREDLSGAA
+102 RREDLSARGLDEAA
-111 DREQALREHAEA
+111 REQALREHAEA

-140 LVRLSPDAHAL
+140 LVRLSADAHAL

-164 LGWMANELSA
+164 LGWMASELSA
-174 LYTATTRDEPP
+174 LYTAATRNEPP

-197 AHWQRQTL
+197 AHWQRQML

-214 AWWKERLSGAPP
+214 AWWKGRLAGAPP

-247 RLPMPQALATGI
+247 RLPMPPALASGI

-264 KAAVTPYMALL
+264 KAAVTPYMTLL

-320 DTSGDPT
+320 DTSGDPS
-327 FQALLGR
+327 FHALLGR

-389 VTELDFEPG
+389 VTEVDFEPG

-412 SGLEARWEYNADL
+412 SGMEARWEYNADL
-425 FDEATIARMAAHYAR
+425 FDEATMARMAAHYAR

-446 AKPEARVSTLPLL
+446 AKPESPVSALPLL
-459 TARERERAV
+459 TPRERERAV
-468 TDWNDT
+468 VDWNDT
-474 GADVPVHPGVH
+474 GADVPVLSGVY

-492 RRSPDAIAVRFGG
+492 RRSPDAIAVRFGD
-505 ESLTYAE
+505 EHLTYAE

-525 QRGVTPDTAVGLCVD
+525 QRGVVPDTAVGLCVD

-585 RRSLASGLPEGGA
+585 RRSLAAGLPEGGA

-608 TPDTQPAPVG
+608 TPDTAPEPVG

-632 TGVPKGVAMPHRPLF
+632 TGVPKGVAMPHRPLL

-689 VLLSEDTRRDGRALL
+689 VLVSEDTRRDGRALL

-775 THAATAHVLKGNPDA
+775 THAATAHVLKGNPDL

-812 WEPVPVGVAGEL
+812 GEPVPVGVAGEL
-824 YIGGAGLA
+824 FIGGAGLA
-832 RGYLHRPD
+832 RGYQHRPD

-847 PDPLSPHPGARMYR
+847 PDPLSPHPGARRYR

-873 MEFLGRRDAQVKIRG
+873 LEFLGRRDAQVKIRG

-907 DVAVIAREDAARGKH
+907 DVAVVAREDAARGKH

-934 VDAGELK
+934 VDAGGLK
-941 AALRDR
+941 AVLRDR
-947 LPEYMVPAAFLL
+947 LPEYMVPAAFVL

-979 DDDAGSGPDFVAPR
+979 DDDADAGRAFVAPR
-993 TPLETEVAGVFAALL
+993 TPLETDVAEVFAALL
-1008 RLPRVGAHDHFFE
+1008 RLPRVGAEDHFFE

-1041 VELPVRALFEFP
+1041 VELPVRALFEHP
-1053 TVEELAAHVA
+1053 TVEELAAHLA
-1063 SLRTKAGA
+1063 SLRTKAGG

-1115 SGPLDD
+1115 TGPLDD

-1127 LQALVRR
+1127 LQTLVQR

-1141 FEEHHGQP
+1141 FVEHHGQP
-1149 VQRIAPELE
+1149 VQSIAPALD
-1158 VPLRRERVSS
+1158 VPLRRELVDS
-1168 EAELVRRA
+1168 EAELARRA
-1176 EAEVRTP
+1176 EAEVRLP

-1194 TLVHVRDGEHAL
+1194 TLVRVRDGEHAL

-1233 ATGGGPAAR
+1233 ATGGAAAELP
-1242 MPLSLQPADFARW
+1242 PLSIQPADFARR
-1255 QRQTWVGAALE
+1255 QRQTWAGAGMEA
-1266 ERLGWWKAR
+1266 RLGWWKDR
-1275 LQDAPAFLDLPTDR
+1275 LQDAPTSLELPTDR

-1304 KASPALSRAL
+1304 QASPALSRAL
-1314 EALAQ
+1314 ESLAQ
-1319 QEGATPFMLLLAG
+1319 REGATPFMLLLAG
-1332 FHALLARYSGQDDL
+1332 FHALLARYSGQDDV

-1371 PLRIAAPR
+1371 PLRITASR
-1379 DASFR
+1379 NASFR
-1384 DLVGRVRDLTLEAFA
+1384 DLVGRVRDITLEAFA
-1399 HQDMPF
+1399 HQDLPF
-1405 EQLVRELQTERD
+1405 EQLVSALQPQRD
-1417 PSRAPLFQVMFVLQ
+1417 PSRSPLFQVMFVLQ
-1431 NAGGAA
+1431 NAGGPA
-1437 ASPLPDLSVAPL
+1437 ASALPDVSVAPL

-1464 QPSAEGLDF
+1464 QESPEGLGF
-1473 VWEYNTALFDEAT
+1473 VWEYNTALFEEAT

-1503 QVDQPVAR
+1503 GLDQPLAT
-1511 LPLLAD
+1511 LPLLSD
-1517 EERQRLLYTWN
+1517 EERQQLLFTWN
-1528 DTHADYPRE
+1528 DTHADYPRD

-1550 TPQAIA
+1550 APQAIA
-1556 LEFEGRQLTYSALD
+1556 VEFEGRQLTYGELD

-1577 HHLRALGVDVG
+1577 HHLRALGVDAG

-1613 AYVPLDPAYPTGRLL
+1613 AYVPLDPAYPTERLL

-1639 LAQPGQEAKLAA
+1639 LVQPGQEAKLAELDA
-1651 LETRVVPLEPSWDA
+1651 RVVTLEPSWDA
-1665 FASEPTQAPRVTV
+1665 FARESTQAPRVTL
-1678 PADALA
+1678 PAEALA

-1708 LVKGA
+1708 LVKGT

-1725 QLAPISFDASTL
+1725 QLAPISFDAATL

-1743 LHGSKLV
+1743 VHGAKLV
-1750 VMPPQPPSLEELAR
+1750 VMPAHQPSLEELAHA
-1764 VLEHQGITTLFI
+1764 LEHHGVTTLFI
-1776 TTALFNQMAMFQPRA
+1776 TTALFNQMAMFQPPA
-1791 LARMRQVMSG
+1791 LARVRQVMTG
-1801 GEAMSP
+1801 GEAMS
-1807 LAARQVREAG
+1807 LVAARQMREAG
-1817 RDVINVYGPTENTTY
+1817 RDVINVYGPTENTTF
-1832 STAHPL
+1832 STFHPL

-1851 RPITNTQAYVL
+1851 RPITHTQAYVL
-1862 DALGAPVPVGVAGE
+1862 DTLGAPVPVGVAGE

-1898 FVPNPFST
+1898 FVPHPFSA

-1914 TGDKVR
+1914 TGDRVR
-1920 WRADGVLDFLGRTD
+1920 WRPDGVLDFLGRTD
-1934 AQVKVRGFRIEP
+1934 SQVKVRGFRIEP
-1946 GEIEATL
+1946 GEIEAEL

-1960 DAGVVVREDTPG
+1960 QAGVVVREDVPG
-1972 DKRLVAYVVGARLD
+1972 DKRLVAYVVGPKVD
-1986 VGGLRA
+1986 TGELRA
-1992 WLTARLPA
+1992 SLAARLPA
-2000 HMVPS
+2000 HMLPS

-2012 MPLSPSGKVDRKA
+2012 LPLTPSGKVDRKA
-2025 LPAPDT
+2025 LPTPDT
-2031 QTGPGSY
+2031 RSGPDRY
-2038 VAPREGWETLV
+2038 VAPREGWESLV
-2049 AEVWAPLLGVPRVGA
+2049 AELWAPLLGVPRVGA
-2064 RDHFF
+2064 HDHFF

-2083 RLRDMLQRDVP
+2083 RLRDVLQQEVP

-2104 AGFAQR
+2104 ARFAER
-2110 LEALHKGGHGAPV
+2110 LEALKKGGPGAPV
-2123 APIVAASRDKPR
+2123 PPIVAGPRGQPR

-2162 FHLDGPL
+2162 LRLDGPL
-2169 DVPALEGA
+2169 DVPALEAA
-2177 LDGLIHRHDALRTT
+2177 LDALVERHEALRTT
-2191 FSDDGG
+2191 FSDDEGT
-2197 QPVQHVVEHRPFTL
+2197 PVQHVREHRPFTL
-2211 ALESLDGDALLR
+2211 ALEALDGDELLR
-2223 ARAEAEVKKPF
+2223 SRAEAEVKKPF
-2234 DLEHGP
+2234 DLERGP
-2240 LVRGTLIRTAPERHT
+2240 LVRATLVRTAPDHHA

-2262 IVCDFGSIN
+2262 IVCDFWSID

-2279 LYTAHQQGEALE
+2279 LYTARHQGASGS
-2291 LPPLPIQY
+2291 LPPLPVQY
-2299 PDFAG
+2299 ADFAT
-2304 WQRQVLAGEPL
+2304 WQRQVMAGDTL
-2315 ELQRTWW
+2315 ETQRAWW
-2322 KQHLEGAPP
+2322 KHHLEGAP

-2342 PVQTYQ
+2342 AVQSFQ
-2348 GLQLPRPLPAS
+2348 GLQLSRPLPS
-2359 FPGAVQALAR
+2359 SLPTAVQSLAR

-2385 LLSRHSGQD
+2385 LLARHSGQD

-2405 GRREVED
+2405 GQLQVEN
-2412 LIGFFTNTLALRV
+2412 LIGFFTNTLSLRV
-2425 KASGAESFRALLGR
+2425 DASGARSFRALLDR
-2439 VRDACLGAYAHQD
+2439 VREACLGAYAHQD

-2458 VDALVPTRDLSRSPL
+2458 VDALVPTRDLSRPPL
-2473 FQVMFVFQSGGATWE
+2473 FQVMFVFQNGGAPWE
-2488 LPGLHI
+2488 LPGVSVS
-2494 RALDFDPGMA
+2494 ALAFEPGMA

-2518 WGAIWEYNTALFDEA
+2518 WSSIWEYNTALFDGGS
-2533 TVARFA
+2533 VARFA
-2539 DHYTRLLEGALA
+2539 DHYTRLLESALA
-2551 APDAALGTLPLLAD
+2551 APDAALGTLPMLGD
-2565 AERRQLAAWAHQ
+2565 AERRQLATWAHQ
-2577 PVSFPAVPS
+2577 KVAWPPVSAP
-2586 VHAFFEATATRTPD
+2586 HAFFESTATRIPD
-2600 AIAVRFGDATLTYGE
+2600 AVAVRFGDSTLTYGE
-2615 LERRAN
+2615 LERRSN
-2621 QLAHHLRKLGVGPDV
+2621 RLAHHLRKLGVGADV

-2681 GATVLLTTREL
+2681 GATVLITTREL
-2692 RGVLETGA
+2692 RDVLSNDA
-2700 TQVLELD
+2700 VLELD
-2707 ARADALARES
+2707 TQADALARES
-2717 GARPELQGNAQA
+2717 DARPELLGNSQA

-2754 NLLHWQLGDSV
+2754 NMLHWQLGDSV

-2791 AGGELVLLT
+2791 AGGELVLLN
-2800 EELRRDP
+2800 EETRRDP
-2807 SQLLTLLEDAGIE
+2807 SQLLSLLEDTGIE

-2834 AAEREGRHPRRV
+2834 VAEREGRHPHRV
-2846 REVMVAGEQ
+2846 REIMVAGEQ

-2868 MGAVLHNHYG
+2868 TGAVLHNHYG

-2891 GDPDTWPA
+2891 GDADAWPA
-2899 LPSIGRPLG
+2899 LPSIGRPLI

-2941 LNQPGLTADRFIPD
+2941 LNQPDVTADRFIPD

-3006 AQHPSVR
+3006 AQHPAVR
-3013 DCVVDARDDGGG
+3013 DCVVDARDDGAG
-3025 QKQLVAWVVNAA
+3025 QKRLVAWVV
-3037 GQALDVTALRGFLK
+3037 GTDPKSLDVTALRGFLK
-3051 ERLPDYMVPA
+3051 ERLPEYMVPS
-3061 RWVAVERFPLTP
+3061 RWMPMERLPLTP
-3073 SGKVNRKALPAPE
+3073 SGKVNRKALPTPE
-3086 GGREPSGALLGPR
+3086 GGREPAAPLLGPR

-3139 SAIHARLGRSLP
+3139 SALRARLGRTLP
-3151 VAALFQNPTVEHLA
+3151 VSALFQNPTVEHLA

-3170 AAPWTPLVALQQGQE
+3170 AASWTPLVALQKGQE

-3207 RALGPAQPFYGLQA
+3207 RALGRHQPFYGLQA
-3221 RGLDGEQPPCD
+3221 RGLDGAEPPCD
-3232 SIPEMAALY
+3232 SVPEMAALY

-3256 GGWSLGGAVAWEM
+3256 GGWSMGGAVAWEM
-3269 AHQLRREGETVALVA
+3269 AHQLRREGETVALLA

-3304 RLSANFLED
+3304 RLSALFLED
-3313 LLRASGQPLPPNEGL
+3313 LLRASGQPLPPNDGL
-3328 SPTRWKE
+3328 SPSQWME
-3335 VLEEA
+3335 ALEAA
-3340 SRPLFVAEQSLHQLR
+3340 SQPLFAAEQSLRKLR
-3355 HAFEVHLN
+3355 HAFETHLN
-3363 AGWVYQPPPA
+3363 AAWVYEPPPA
-3373 SGPFTVF
+3373 SGPFTLF

-3399 DAHTVPGDH
+3399 DVHTVPGDH
-3408 YSFLKPPHLQVLAA
+3408 YSFLKPPHLKVLAA
-3422 KLGDAIAKAQHA
+3422 KLGDALAKAR
-3434 PGSTTRW
+3434 PE
-3441 G
+3441 

>member
-22 TQALPLSFMQQRLWF
+22 TGALPLSFMQQRLWF

-48 NVYFFVRLTGALDA
+48 NVYFFVRLQGALDA
-62 GALERAL
+62 DALERAL

-76 EALRTTFAAV
+76 ESLRTTFAAV
-86 DGQAVQRI
+86 DGQPVQRI
-94 APTLTLTL
+94 AASLDLRL
-102 RREDLSGAA
+102 RREDLTG
-111 DREQALREHAEA
+111 REQDLRAHAEA
-123 EARTPFDLARG
+123 EARTPFDLEHG
-134 PLVRAT
+134 PLARAT
-140 LVRLSPDAHAL
+140 LVRLSQEEHAL

-174 LYTATTRDEPP
+174 LYAAAVRSEPP

-205 TGDFLEAER
+205 TGDVLEAER

-264 KAAVTPYMALL
+264 KAAVTPYMTLL

-320 DTSGDPT
+320 DTSGDPA
-327 FQALLGR
+327 FLALLGR
-334 VREVCLGAYAHPDMP
+334 VRDVCLGAYAHPDMP

-446 AKPEARVSTLPLL
+446 ANPGAPVSALPLL

-468 TDWNDT
+468 KDWNDT
-474 GADVPVHPGVH
+474 GADVAVHPGVH

-492 RRSPDAIAVRFGG
+492 RRSPDAIAVRFG
-505 ESLTYAE
+505 EASLTYAE

-585 RRSLASGLPEGGA
+585 RRSLAAGLPEGVA
-598 ERLFLEDDLS
+598 ERLFLEDGLS
-608 TPDTQPAPVG
+608 TPDTAPTPAG

-654 RRSTAPRG
+654 RRSSAPRG

-689 VLLSEDTRRDGRALL
+689 VLVSEDTRRDGRALL

-728 ADSDGLLPTSLKEI
+728 ADSDGLLPTSLQEI

-775 THAATAHVLKGNPDA
+775 THAASAHVLKGNPDA

-812 WEPVPVGVAGEL
+812 GEPVPVGVAGEL
-824 YIGGAGLA
+824 FIGGAGLA

-840 LTAERFM
+840 LTAERFL

-873 MEFLGRRDAQVKIRG
+873 LEFLGRRDAQVKIRG

-934 VDAGELK
+934 VDAAGLK
-941 AALRDR
+941 AVLRDR
-947 LPEYMVPAAFLL
+947 LPEYMVPAAFVL

-979 DDDAGSGPDFVAPR
+979 DEDADEAQAFVAPR

-1041 VELPVRALFEFP
+1041 VELPVRVLFEFP
-1053 TVEELAAHVA
+1053 TVEELAAHLA
-1063 SLRTKAGA
+1063 SLKPKADGEA
-1071 EELPLVPRPR
+1071 SPLVPRPR

-1121 GALERS
+1121 GALEQC

-1141 FEEHHGQP
+1141 FVEHQGQP
-1149 VQRIAPELE
+1149 VQRIAPELH

-1176 EAEVRTP
+1176 EAEVRLP
-1183 FDLARGPLVRA
+1183 FDLAQGPLVRA
-1194 TLVHVRDGEHAL
+1194 TLVRVRDGEHAL

-1233 ATGGGPAAR
+1233 ATGGGAAELP
-1242 MPLSLQPADFARW
+1242 PLSLQPADFARW
-1255 QRQTWVGAALE
+1255 QQRNREGAEVEA
-1266 ERLGWWKAR
+1266 RLGYWKAR

-1332 FHALLARYSGQDDL
+1332 FHALLARYSGQHDV

-1371 PLRIAAPR
+1371 PLRITASR
-1379 DASFR
+1379 EASFR
-1384 DLVGRVRDLTLEAFA
+1384 ELVGRVRDRTLEAFA

-1405 EQLVRELQTERD
+1405 EQLVRSLQPERD

-1431 NAGGAA
+1431 NAGGPAA
-1437 ASPLPDLSVAPL
+1437 RALPDVSVAPL

-1473 VWEYNTALFDEAT
+1473 VWEYNTALFEEAT

-1491 EHYTRLLAAAVA
+1491 GHYTGLLAAAVA
-1503 QVDQPVAR
+1503 RLEEPVGR
-1511 LPLLAD
+1511 LPLLTD
-1517 EERQRLLYTWN
+1517 EERQRLLFTWN

-1537 ASLTALF
+1537 ASLPSLV
-1544 EEQAAR
+1544 EEQARAR
-1550 TPQAIA
+1550 PQAIA
-1556 LEFEGRQLTYSALD
+1556 VEFEGRQLTYAELD

-1577 HHLRALGVDVG
+1577 HHLRALGVDMG

-1613 AYVPLDPAYPTGRLL
+1613 AYVPLDPAYPTERLL

-1639 LAQPGQEAKLAA
+1639 LAQPGQEEKLAG
-1651 LETRVVPLEPSWDA
+1651 LEARVVALEPSWDA
-1665 FASEPTQAPRVTV
+1665 FSRESTRAPRVTV

-1743 LHGSKLV
+1743 LHGAKLV
-1750 VMPPQPPSLEELAR
+1750 VFPAHAPSLEELAG
-1764 VLEHQGITTLFI
+1764 VLEQQGITTLFL
-1776 TTALFNQMAMFQPRA
+1776 TTALFNQMAMVQPRA
-1791 LARMRQVMSG
+1791 LARVRQVMTG
-1801 GEAMSP
+1801 GEAMSS

-1832 STAHPL
+1832 STAHSL
-1838 EGTVD
+1838 EGMLD

-1876 LYLGGDGLAWGY
+1876 LYLGGEGLAWGY
-1888 LHQPAQTAER
+1888 MHQPAQTAER
-1898 FVPNPFST
+1898 FVPHPFST

-1914 TGDKVR
+1914 TGDRVR
-1920 WRADGVLDFLGRTD
+1920 WRPEGVLDFLGRTD
-1934 AQVKVRGFRIEP
+1934 SQVKVRGFRIEP
-1946 GEIEATL
+1946 GEIESAL
-1953 KASPGVE
+1953 KDSPGVE
-1960 DAGVVVREDTPG
+1960 DAGVVVREDVPG
-1972 DKRLVAYVVGARLD
+1972 DKRLVAYVTGARVD
-1986 VGGLRA
+1986 TGDLRA
-1992 WLTARLPA
+1992 QMAARLPA

-2012 MPLSPSGKVDRKA
+2012 LPLTPSGKVDRKA

-2031 QTGPGSY
+2031 RSGPDAY

-2049 AEVWAPLLGVPRVGA
+2049 AELWAPLLGVPRVGA
-2064 RDHFF
+2064 HDHFF

-2083 RLRDMLQRDVP
+2083 RLRDVLQRDVP
-2094 LRLLLEAPTV
+2094 LRLLLESPTV
-2104 AGFAQR
+2104 SGFAER
-2110 LEALHKGGHGAPV
+2110 LEALRKGDSGPPV
-2123 APIVAASRDKPR
+2123 PPIVAGGRDKPR

-2147 ARLDPQGSAYNVPFF
+2147 ARLDPRGSAYNVPFF

-2177 LDGLIHRHDALRTT
+2177 LDALIQRHESLRTT
-2191 FSDDGG
+2191 FSDAEGH
-2197 QPVQHVVEHRPFTL
+2197 PVQHVAEHRPFTL

-2223 ARAEAEVKKPF
+2223 SRAEAEVKKPF
-2234 DLEHGP
+2234 DLERGP
-2240 LVRGTLIRTAPERHT
+2240 LVRATLVRTAPERHT
-2255 LLLVMHH
+2255 LLLAMHH
-2262 IVCDFGSIN
+2262 IVCDFWSID

-2279 LYTAHQQGEALE
+2279 LYTARHQGEALT
-2291 LPPLPIQY
+2291 LPPLPVQY
-2299 PDFAG
+2299 ADFAG
-2304 WQRQVLAGEPL
+2304 WQRQVMAGEPL
-2315 ELQRTWW
+2315 EAQRAWW
-2322 KQHLEGAPP
+2322 MQHLEGAPP

-2342 PVQTYQ
+2342 PVQTWQ

-2359 FPGAVQALAR
+2359 IPAAVQSLAR

-2385 LLSRHSGQD
+2385 LLARHSGQD

-2405 GRREVED
+2405 GQREVEN

-2425 KASGAESFRALLGR
+2425 DASGAESFRALLGR
-2439 VRDACLGAYAHQD
+2439 VREACLGAYAHQD

-2458 VDALVPTRDLSRSPL
+2458 VDALVPTRDLARSPL
-2473 FQVMFVFQSGGATWE
+2473 FQVMFVFQNGGAPWE
-2488 LPGLHI
+2488 LPGV
-2494 RALDFDPGMA
+2494 RVSALTFEPGMA

-2509 LFVRETPEG
+2509 LFVREAPEG
-2518 WGAIWEYNTALFDEA
+2518 WSTLWEYNTALFDEA

-2551 APDAALGTLPLLAD
+2551 APDAPLGTLPLLAD

-2577 PVSFPAVPS
+2577 PESFPAVPGI
-2586 VHAFFEATATRTPD
+2586 HAFFEATASRTPD
-2600 AIAVRFGDATLTYGE
+2600 AIAVRFGGESLTYGE

-2621 QLAHHLRKLGVGPDV
+2621 QLAHHLRGLGVGTDV

-2667 AYPPERLAAMLQAS
+2667 AYPPERLTAMLQAS
-2681 GATVLLTTREL
+2681 GAAVLLTSREL
-2692 RGVLETGA
+2692 REVLGA
-2700 TQVLELD
+2700 SEARVLELD
-2707 ARADALARES
+2707 ARAEALAREP
-2717 GARPELQGNAQA
+2717 GTRPDARGTAQA
-2729 LTYVIFTS
+2729 LAYVIFTS

-2742 PKGIAMHREALV
+2742 PKGIAMHHEALV

-2800 EELRRDP
+2800 DEVRRDA
-2807 SQLLTLLEDAGIE
+2807 SQLLALLEGAGIE

-2834 AAEREGRHPRRV
+2834 VAEREGTFPTRV
-2846 REVMVAGEQ
+2846 REIMVAGEQ

-2868 MGAVLHNHYG
+2868 TGAVLHNHYG

-2899 LPSIGRPLG
+2899 LPSIGHPLL

-2933 GVQVGRGY
+2933 GVQVCRGY

-3013 DCVVDARDDGGG
+3013 DCVVDARDDGSG
-3025 QKQLVAWVVNAA
+3025 QKRLVGWVVAA
-3037 GQALDVTALRGFLK
+3037 GGKPLDTGALRSFLQQ
-3051 ERLPDYMVPA
+3051 RLPEYMVPA
-3061 RWVAVERFPLTP
+3061 RWVAMERLPLTP

-3086 GGREPSGALLGPR
+3086 AGREPTRAVVGPR

-3115 VHPIGVRDNFFE
+3115 VQPIGVHDNFFE
-3127 LGGHSLLTLRLQ
+3127 LGGHSLLTLRVQ
-3139 SAIHARLGRSLP
+3139 SAIHARLGRTLP
-3151 VAALFQNPTVEHLA
+3151 VAALFQNATVEHLA
-3165 GLLRD
+3165 STLRD
-3170 AAPWTPLVALQQGQE
+3170 ATPWTPLVALQKGKE

-3194 AVGGSVVPYAELA
+3194 AVGGSVIPYAELA
-3207 RALGPAQPFYGLQA
+3207 RALGPEQPFYGLQA
-3221 RGLDGEQPPCD
+3221 RGLDGEAPPCE
-3232 SIPEMAALY
+3232 SIAEMAALY

-3256 GGWSLGGAVAWEM
+3256 GGWSLGGSVAWDM
-3269 AHQLRREGETVALVA
+3269 AHQLRREGETVALLA
-3284 LLDSSASLHFGNPDD
+3284 LLDASASLHFGNPDD
-3299 VNAKA
+3299 REAKA
-3304 RLSANFLED
+3304 RLSAHFLED

-3328 SPTRWKE
+3328 SSSRWRE

-3340 SRPLFVAEQSLHQLR
+3340 SRPLFAAEQSLHLLR

-3363 AGWVYQPPPA
+3363 AGWVYVPPPA
-3373 SGPFTVF
+3373 SGPFTSF
-3380 EAEGSRWDH
+3380 EAEASRWDH

-3408 YSFLKPPHLQVLAA
+3408 YSFLKPPHLHVLAA
-3422 KLGDAIAKAQHA
+3422 RLRDALAKARE
-3434 PGSTTRW
+3434 P
-3441 G
+3441 

>member
-1 MTTSSPVAPGKKRIP
+1 MTTSSPVAPGKKRVP

-22 TQALPLSFMQQRLWF
+22 TEALPLSFMQQRLWF

-86 DGQAVQRI
+86 DGQPVQRI
-94 APTLTLTL
+94 APALTLTL
-102 RREDLSGAA
+102 RREDLSARGPDGTA
-111 DREQALREHAEA
+111 RERALREHAEA

-140 LVRLSPDAHAL
+140 LVRLSPEEHAL

-174 LYTATTRDEPP
+174 LYTAATRNEPP

-205 TGDFLEAER
+205 AGDFLEAER

-264 KAAVTPYMALL
+264 KAAVTPYMTLL

-320 DTSGDPT
+320 DASGDPT
-327 FQALLGR
+327 FLALLGR

-425 FDEATIARMAAHYAR
+425 FDEATVARMAAHYAR

-446 AKPEARVSTLPLL
+446 AKPESPVSLLPLL

-468 TDWNDT
+468 RDWNDT
-474 GADVPVHPGVH
+474 GADVPLHPGVH

-492 RRSPDAIAVRFGG
+492 RRNPDAIAVRFGDA
-505 ESLTYAE
+505 SLTYAE

-540 RSLELA
+540 RSLELP

-585 RRSLASGLPEGGA
+585 RRSLTSGLPEGGA
-598 ERLFLEDDLS
+598 ERLFLEDGLS
-608 TPDTQPAPVG
+608 TPDTAPTPAG

-689 VLLSEDTRRDGRALL
+689 VLVSEDMRRDGRALL

-728 ADSDGLLPTSLKEI
+728 ADADGLLPTSLKEI

-756 RLLHALDGCV
+756 RLLHALDGCA

-840 LTAERFM
+840 LTAERFL

-861 TGDFARYLPDGT
+861 AGDFARYLPDGT
-873 MEFLGRRDAQVKIRG
+873 LEFLGRRDAQVKIRG

-934 VDAGELK
+934 VDASGLK
-941 AALRDR
+941 AVLRDR
-947 LPEYMVPAAFLL
+947 LPEYMVPAAFVL

-979 DDDAGSGPDFVAPR
+979 DDDADSAQAFVAPR

-1041 VELPVRALFEFP
+1041 VELPVRVLFENP
-1053 TVEELAAHVA
+1053 TVEELAAHLA
-1063 SLRTKAGA
+1063 SLRPA
-1071 EELPLVPRPR
+1071 EDGEAPPLVPSPR

-1121 GALERS
+1121 GALEQC

-1141 FEEHHGQP
+1141 FVEHQGQP
-1149 VQRIAPELE
+1149 VQRIAPALH

-1168 EAELVRRA
+1168 EAELSLRA
-1176 EAEVRTP
+1176 EAEVRLP

-1220 GVVERELTALYRE
+1220 GVLERELTALYRE
-1233 ATGGGPAAR
+1233 ATGGGAAELP
-1242 MPLSLQPADFARW
+1242 PLSLQPADFARW
-1255 QRQTWVGAALE
+1255 QRQSWEGAGVEARLE
-1266 ERLGWWKAR
+1266 WWKAR
-1275 LQDAPAFLDLPTDR
+1275 LQDAPSFLDLPTDR
-1289 PRPAVQTFEGAHLSR
+1289 PRPAVQTFEGAHLSQ

-1332 FHALLARYSGQDDL
+1332 FHALLARYSGQHDV

-1371 PLRIAAPR
+1371 PLRITAPP

-1405 EQLVRELQTERD
+1405 EQLVRSLQSERD

-1431 NAGGAA
+1431 NAGGPAA
-1437 ASPLPDLSVAPL
+1437 RALPDVSVAPM

-1473 VWEYNTALFDEAT
+1473 VWEYNTALFEEAT

-1491 EHYTRLLAAAVA
+1491 EHYARLLAAAVA
-1503 QVDQPVAR
+1503 RMEEPVAR
-1511 LPLLAD
+1511 LPLLTD
-1517 EERQRLLYTWN
+1517 EERQQLLFTWN
-1528 DTHADYPRE
+1528 DTHADPPRE
-1537 ASLTALF
+1537 ASITSLF
-1544 EEQAAR
+1544 EEQSR
-1550 TPQAIA
+1550 ERPQAIA
-1556 LEFEGRQLTYSALD
+1556 VEFEGRQLTYAELD

-1598 LEMVVATLAILKAGG
+1598 LEMAVATLAILKAGG
-1613 AYVPLDPAYPTGRLL
+1613 AYVPLDPAYPTERLL

-1639 LAQPGQEAKLAA
+1639 LAQPGQEAKLSG
-1651 LETRVVPLEPSWDA
+1651 LEARVVALEPSWDA
-1665 FASEPTQAPRVTV
+1665 FANESTRAPRVTV

-1708 LVKGA
+1708 LVKGT
-1713 TYARFGPEEVLL
+1713 TYARFGPDEVLL

-1743 LHGSKLV
+1743 LHGAKLV
-1750 VMPPQPPSLEELAR
+1750 VSPAHQPSLEELAR
-1764 VLEHQGITTLFI
+1764 VLEQQGITTLFI
-1776 TTALFNQMAMFQPRA
+1776 TTALFNQMAMFQPQA
-1791 LARMRQVMSG
+1791 LARVRQVMTG

-1817 RDVINVYGPTENTTY
+1817 RDVINAYGPTENTTF
-1832 STAHPL
+1832 STVHPL

-1851 RPITNTQAYVL
+1851 RPITHTQAYVL

-1888 LHQPAQTAER
+1888 MQQPAQTAER
-1898 FVPNPFST
+1898 FVPHPFST

-1914 TGDKVR
+1914 TGDRVR
-1920 WRADGVLDFLGRTD
+1920 WRPDGVLDFLGRTD
-1934 AQVKVRGFRIEP
+1934 SQVKVRGFRIEP
-1946 GEIEATL
+1946 GEIETAL

-1960 DAGVVVREDTPG
+1960 DASVVVREDAPG
-1972 DKRLVAYVVGARLD
+1972 DKRLVAYVTGARVD
-1986 VGGLRA
+1986 TGDLRA
-1992 WLTARLPA
+1992 HLAARLPA
-2000 HMVPS
+2000 HMMPS
-2005 AFVKLER
+2005 AFAKLER
-2012 MPLSPSGKVDRKA
+2012 MPLTPSGKVDRKA
-2025 LPAPDT
+2025 LPAPET
-2031 QTGPGSY
+2031 QAGPDAY

-2049 AEVWAPLLGVPRVGA
+2049 AELWAPLLGVPRVGA
-2064 RDHFF
+2064 HDHFF

-2078 TRVVS
+2078 TKVVS
-2083 RLRDMLQRDVP
+2083 RLRDVLQRDVP
-2094 LRLLLEAPTV
+2094 LRLLLEFPTV
-2104 AGFAQR
+2104 SRFAER
-2110 LEALHKGGHGAPV
+2110 LEALQKGGHGPPV
-2123 APIVAASRDKPR
+2123 PPIVAGSRDKPR

-2147 ARLDPQGSAYNVPFF
+2147 ARLDPHGSAYNVPFF

-2177 LDGLIHRHDALRTT
+2177 LDALIQRHEALRTT
-2191 FSDDGG
+2191 FSDGEG

-2211 ALESLDGDALLR
+2211 AIESLDGDALLR
-2223 ARAEAEVKKPF
+2223 SRAEAEAKKPF

-2240 LVRGTLIRTAPERHT
+2240 LVRATLVRTAPERHA

-2262 IVCDFGSIN
+2262 IVCDFWSID

-2279 LYTAHQQGEALE
+2279 LYTARHQGEPPT
-2291 LPPLPIQY
+2291 LPPLPVQY

-2304 WQRQVLAGEPL
+2304 WQRQVMAGETL
-2315 ELQRTWW
+2315 EAQRAWW
-2322 KQHLEGAPP
+2322 TQHLEGAPP

-2348 GLQLPRPLPAS
+2348 GLQLSRPLPAS
-2359 FPGAVQALAR
+2359 IPAAVQALAR

-2385 LLSRHSGQD
+2385 LLARHSGQD
-2394 DVVIGT
+2394 DLVIGT

-2405 GRREVED
+2405 GQREVEN

-2425 KASGAESFRALLGR
+2425 DATGAESFRALLGR
-2439 VRDACLGAYAHQD
+2439 VREACLGAYGHQD

-2458 VDALVPTRDLSRSPL
+2458 VDARVPTRDLGRSPL
-2473 FQVMFVFQSGGATWE
+2473 FQVMFVFQNGGAPWE
-2488 LPGLHI
+2488 LPGVHVS
-2494 RALDFDPGMA
+2494 ALTFEPGMA

-2509 LFVRETPEG
+2509 LFVREAPEG
-2518 WGAIWEYNTALFDEA
+2518 VSILWEYNTALFDEA

-2551 APDAALGTLPLLAD
+2551 APDAPLGTLPMLAD
-2565 AERRQLAAWAHQ
+2565 AERRQFAAWALH
-2577 PVSFPAVPS
+2577 PADFPAMPGI
-2586 VHAFFEATATRTPD
+2586 HAFFEATASRTPD
-2600 AIAVRFGDATLTYGE
+2600 AIAVRFGDAALTYGE
-2615 LERRAN
+2615 LERRSN
-2621 QLAHHLRKLGVGPDV
+2621 QLAHHLRGLGVGADV

-2667 AYPPERLAAMLQAS
+2667 AYPPERLTAMLQAS
-2681 GATVLLTTREL
+2681 GAAVLLTTHEL
-2692 RGVLETGA
+2692 RDVLGSSA
-2700 TQVLELD
+2700 ARVLELD
-2707 ARADALARES
+2707 TQTEALARET
-2717 GARPELQGNAQA
+2717 GTRPESRGNAQA
-2729 LTYVIFTS
+2729 LAYVIFTS

-2742 PKGIAMHREALV
+2742 PKGIAMHHEALV

-2800 EELRRDP
+2800 DEVRRDA
-2807 SQLLTLLEDAGIE
+2807 SQLLALLEGAGIE

-2834 AAEREGRHPRRV
+2834 VAEREGTFPTRV
-2846 REVMVAGEQ
+2846 REIMVAGEQ

-2868 MGAVLHNHYG
+2868 TGAVLHNHYG
-2878 PSEAHAVTSLSLK
+2878 PSEAHAVTSLSMK

-2899 LPSIGRPLG
+2899 LPSIGRPLI
-2908 NVPVY
+2908 NVPVH

-2933 GVQVGRGY
+2933 GVQVCRGY
-2941 LNQPGLTADRFIPD
+2941 LNQPGITADRFIPD

-3013 DCVVDARDDGGG
+3013 DCVVDARDDGSG
-3025 QKQLVAWVVNAA
+3025 QKQLVGWVVDA
-3037 GQALDVTALRGFLK
+3037 GGKSLDAGALRSFLRQ
-3051 ERLPDYMVPA
+3051 RLPEYMVPA
-3061 RWVAVERFPLTP
+3061 RWVAMERFPLTP

-3086 GGREPSGALLGPR
+3086 AGREPTRTLVGPR

-3127 LGGHSLLTLRLQ
+3127 LGGHSLLTLRVQ
-3139 SAIHARLGRSLP
+3139 SAIHARLGRTLP
-3151 VAALFQNPTVEHLA
+3151 VAALFQNATVEHLA

-3170 AAPWTPLVALQQGQE
+3170 AAPWTPRVALQKGRK

-3207 RALGPAQPFYGLQA
+3207 RALGPEQPFYGLQA
-3221 RGLDGEQPPCD
+3221 RGLDGEEPPCD
-3232 SIPEMAALY
+3232 SIPEMATLY

-3256 GGWSLGGAVAWEM
+3256 GGWSMGGAVAWEM
-3269 AHQLRREGETVALVA
+3269 AHQLRREGETVALLA

-3299 VNAKA
+3299 LNAKA
-3304 RLSANFLED
+3304 RLSALFLED

-3328 SPTRWKE
+3328 SPGRWMD

-3340 SRPLFVAEQSLHQLR
+3340 SQPLFAAEQSLRQLR

-3363 AGWVYQPPPA
+3363 AGWVYEPPPA
-3373 SGPFTVF
+3373 SGPFTLF
-3380 EAEGSRWDH
+3380 EAEASRWDH

-3399 DAHTVPGDH
+3399 DVHTVPGDH

-3422 KLGDAIAKAQHA
+3422 RLRDALAKAQE
-3434 PGSTTRW
+3434 P
-3441 G
+3441 